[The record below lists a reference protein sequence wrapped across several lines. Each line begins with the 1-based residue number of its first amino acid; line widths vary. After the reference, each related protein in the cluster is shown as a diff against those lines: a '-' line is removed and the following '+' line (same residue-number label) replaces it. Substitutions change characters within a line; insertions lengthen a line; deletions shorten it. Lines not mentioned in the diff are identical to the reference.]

1 MYKKKIQDV
10 VELRE
15 RVVEEWKRLDQSV
28 IDSAVTEC
36 HGRLRACMKAR
47 GRHFEHKP

>member
-10 VELRE
+10 VDLRE
-15 RVVEEWKRLDQSV
+15 RVVEEWKRLDKTV
-28 IDSAVTEC
+28 IDFAVREC
-36 HGRLRACMKAR
+36 HCRLRACMKAR